1 MTSRFLLS
9 IVAASAMFFAS
20 AAPCLADE
28 LAEQPLRQSLDR
40 LAQAWNTAD
49 AAMWAGEYWPE
60 GELINI
66 LGGIMPNPAAIRARH
81 GEVLA
86 GPFKGSHFES
96 TVRRILFLG
105 ADVAI
110 VDTDIRVTRFR
121 ALPPGAVA
129 TSPGV
134 LLTRMKHVYQ
144 RREGIWRI
152 AASQNTAVL
161 PSVDAP
167 LVVGKAIPRLWPQY
181 FVDAMRAVP

>member
-1 MTSRFLLS
+1 MTSRQFLS
-9 IVAASAMFFAS
+9 IITAGAMLFAI
-20 AAPCLADE
+20 ATPGHADE
-28 LAEQPLRQSLDR
+28 AAERPLRQSLER

-49 AAMWAGEYWPE
+49 AAMWADEYWPQ
-60 GELINI
+60 GELVNI
-66 LGGIMPNPAAIRARH
+66 LGGVMPNPTAIRERH
-81 GEVLA
+81 AEILA

-96 TVRRILFLG
+96 TVRRIQFLG

-110 VDTDIRVTRFR
+110 VDTDIRVTQFR

-144 RREGIWRI
+144 RRDGIWRI

-161 PSVDAP
+161 PGANLP
-167 LVVGKAIPRLWPQY
+167 LKPEKKEPL
-181 FVDAMRAVP
+181 

>member
-1 MTSRFLLS
+1 MTRRYFLSFIAASVLFLA
-9 IVAASAMFFAS
+9 VAAPSY
-20 AAPCLADE
+20 ADE
-28 LAEQPLRQSLDR
+28 PAEKPLRQSLDR

-49 AAMWAGEYWPE
+49 AQMWADEYWPQ

-66 LGGIMPNPAAIRARH
+66 LGGIMPNPTAIRERH
-81 GEVLA
+81 AAVLA

-105 ADVAI
+105 PDVAI
-110 VDTDIRVTRFR
+110 VDTDIRVTQFR

-129 TSPGV
+129 TSPGL

-144 RREGIWRI
+144 RRDGVWRI

-161 PSVDAP
+161 PATNP
-167 LVVGKAIPRLWPQY
+167 
-181 FVDAMRAVP
+181 

>member
-1 MTSRFLLS
+1 MTRRYFLS
-9 IVAASAMFFAS
+9 FVAASALFFTL
-20 AAPCLADE
+20 AAPSYADE
-28 LAEQPLRQSLDR
+28 LAEKPLRQSLDR

-49 AAMWAGEYWPE
+49 AQMWADEYWPQ

-66 LGGIMPNPAAIRARH
+66 LGGIMPNPAAIRERH
-81 GEVLA
+81 AAVLA

-105 ADVAI
+105 PDVAI
-110 VDTDIRVTRFR
+110 VDTDIRVTQFR

-129 TSPGV
+129 TSPGL

-144 RREGIWRI
+144 RRDGVWRI

-161 PSVDAP
+161 PQ
-167 LVVGKAIPRLWPQY
+167 AIP
-181 FVDAMRAVP
+181 